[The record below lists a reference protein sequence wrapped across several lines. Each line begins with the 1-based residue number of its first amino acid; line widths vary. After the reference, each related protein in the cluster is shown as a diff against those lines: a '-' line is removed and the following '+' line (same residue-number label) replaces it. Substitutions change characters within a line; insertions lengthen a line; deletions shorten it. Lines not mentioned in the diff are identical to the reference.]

1 MTDISVSTTAY
12 QVEKRSWLIPQPG
25 AIGHGY
31 SPSGT
36 LDVSAF
42 TAGTHYPNGYIP
54 SGTVLARITAT
65 GLLGPYTTAGA
76 GGLETAVGFLH
87 SATKVPNPA
96 DTTKGVGCAYVAAF
110 AVVKTSKLP
119 FTSGA
124 GSLDA
129 AGRADLPTIH
139 FES

>member
-1 MTDISVSTTAY
+1 MTDIAVTTTAY

-31 SPSGT
+31 SRSGT

-54 SGTVLARITAT
+54 SGTVLGRITAT
-65 GLLGPYTTAGA
+65 GLLGPYDNAATDGRQTAA
-76 GGLETAVGFLH
+76 GLLYA
-87 SATKVPNPA
+87 ATKVPNPA
-96 DTTKGVGCAYVAAF
+96 DTTVDVGCAYVAAF
-110 AVVKTSKLP
+110 AVVRPSRLP
-119 FTSGA
+119 FQAGV

-129 AGRADLPTIH
+129 AGRADLPTIY
-139 FES
+139 FED